1 MFLIVLDLRL
11 RKVGV
16 EGKWFFY
23 GDLGVIFGFV
33 FVGKKR
39 GLGWMEKGVGFEVK
53 GSWVLYE
60 MELGLKCSENSCEF
74 ED

>member
-23 GDLGVIFGFV
+23 GDLGVVFGFV
-33 FVGKKR
+33 FVGGKR
-39 GLGWMEKGVGFEVK
+39 EVGWMEKGVGFEVK
-53 GSWVLYE
+53 GGWV
-60 MELGLKCSENSCEF
+60 
-74 ED
+74 